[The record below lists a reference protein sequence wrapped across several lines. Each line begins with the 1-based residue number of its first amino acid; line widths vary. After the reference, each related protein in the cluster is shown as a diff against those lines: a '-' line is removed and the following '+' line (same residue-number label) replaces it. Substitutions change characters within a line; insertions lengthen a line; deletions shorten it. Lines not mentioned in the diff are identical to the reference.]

1 MVEISALNAEEYT
14 DYTQSQFD
22 KIYPELVELYPE
34 PRCGLDFENPYQ
46 LLIATILSAQST
58 DVQVNK
64 ITPALFKRFPTPEAL
79 AASTV
84 EEIEQY
90 VKSTGFYHNK
100 AKSLLGTGRMLVEK
114 YSGVVPAKMEELIK
128 LPGAARKT
136 ANVVLGNA
144 FGINAGIPVD
154 THVTRLSQRL
164 ALSKYTTPEKI
175 EVDLMRESRQE
186 EWALVSHRLIWHGRK
201 VCIARKPLCHQC
213 PLSQDCPTGRS
224 ILMLANKTS

>member
-1 MVEISALNAEEYT
+1 MEISALNEEEYAA
-14 DYTQSQFD
+14 YTQSQFD
-22 KIYPELVELYPE
+22 KIYPKLVELYPE
-34 PRCGLDFENPYQ
+34 PRSGLDFENPYQ

-64 ITPALFKRFPTPEAL
+64 ITPALFKRFPTPEIL

-90 VKSTGFYHNK
+90 VRSTGFYHNK
-100 AKSLLGTGRMLVEK
+100 AKSLLGTGRLLVEK
-114 YSGVVPAKMEELIK
+114 YGGVVPASMQDLIK
-128 LPGAARKT
+128 MPGAARKT

-144 FGINAGIPVD
+144 FGINVGIPVD

-164 ALSKYTTPEKI
+164 GLSKYITPEKI
-175 EVDLMRESRQE
+175 EVDLMRESPQE
-186 EWALVSHRLIWHGRK
+186 QWALVSHRLIWHGRK

-213 PLSQDCPTGRS
+213 TLALDCPTGRG
-224 ILMLANKTS
+224 ILMLETKIP

>member
-1 MVEISALNAEEYT
+1 MEISALNDEEYAA
-14 DYTQSQFD
+14 YTQSQFD
-22 KIYPELVELYPE
+22 KIYPKLVELYPE
-34 PRCGLDFENPYQ
+34 PRSGLDFENPYQ

-79 AASTV
+79 AASTI

-90 VKSTGFYHNK
+90 VRSTGFYHNK
-100 AKSLLGTGRMLVEK
+100 AKSLLGTGRLLVEK
-114 YSGVVPAKMEELIK
+114 YGGVVPASMQDLIK
-128 LPGAARKT
+128 MPGAARKT

-144 FGINAGIPVD
+144 FGINVGIPVD

-164 ALSKYTTPEKI
+164 GLSKYITPEKI
-175 EVDLMRESRQE
+175 EVDLMRESPQE
-186 EWALVSHRLIWHGRK
+186 QWALVSHRLIWHGRK

-213 PLSQDCPTGRS
+213 TLALDCPTGRG
-224 ILMLANKTS
+224 ILMLETKIP